1 MRQLLTVQ
9 PLPLIFRNVTSKL
22 LPPTVVRP
30 FFARPGVVEGA
41 CRTLILPCLQAPPK
55 LQQLPLRSCER
66 LAVGFVPD
74 GSGMT
79 EQRLAGLEG
88 N

>member
-1 MRQLLTVQ
+1 M
-9 PLPLIFRNVTSKL
+9 
-22 LPPTVVRP
+22 
-30 FFARPGVVEGA
+30 EGA